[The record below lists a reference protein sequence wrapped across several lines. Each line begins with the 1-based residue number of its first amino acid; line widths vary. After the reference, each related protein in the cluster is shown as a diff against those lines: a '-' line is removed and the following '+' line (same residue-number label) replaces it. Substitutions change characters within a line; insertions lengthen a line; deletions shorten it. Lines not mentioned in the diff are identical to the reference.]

1 MQMNRIEIAG
11 FLASRP
17 ETRYLPSGTKVA
29 NARLGESHRYKGADN
44 QAVTQTNWHSLTF
57 YNSLADQALTYDKG
71 TNLFIEGTVQQRKFT
86 PKDGSERT
94 VHEVI
99 VQSCHIIGGAS
110 VATGSSETNGT
121 AALNSPNGDT
131 DHDESS
137 DSWPM

>member
-11 FLASRP
+11 FLGSRP
-17 ETRYLPSGTKVA
+17 EVRYLPSGTKVA
-29 NARLGESHRYKGADN
+29 NVRLGESHRYKGADN

-94 VHEVI
+94 VQEVV
-99 VQSCHIIGGAS
+99 VQSCHVVGTSPPASAVNQNGA
-110 VATGSSETNGT
+110 ALPLTNGD
-121 AALNSPNGDT
+121 L
-131 DHDESS
+131 DHDETV
-137 DSWPM
+137 DTWPI

>member
-11 FLASRP
+11 FLAARP
-17 ETRYLPSGTKVA
+17 DLRYLASGTKVA
-29 NARLGESHRYKGADN
+29 NARLGESHRYKGVDN

-99 VQSCHIIGGAS
+99 VQSCHVIGNAPPAS
-110 VATGSSETNGT
+110 AATENSVPVASSNGELDHAEAT
-121 AALNSPNGDT
+121 DT
-131 DHDESS
+131 
-137 DSWPM
+137 WPI

>member
-57 YNSLADQALTYDKG
+57 YGTMADQAVTYDKG
-71 TNLFIEGTVQQRKFT
+71 TNLFIEGTMQQRKFT

-99 VQSCHIIGGAS
+99 VQSCHVIGNSPPAGAQNEH
-110 VATGSSETNGT
+110 G
-121 AALNSPNGDT
+121 AALDLSKGGPDHDDTGDT
-131 DHDESS
+131 
-137 DSWPM
+137 WPI

>member
-11 FLASRP
+11 FLAARP
-17 ETRYLPSGTKVA
+17 EARYLPSGTKVA
-29 NARLGESHRYKGADN
+29 NARLGESHRYKGSDN

-86 PKDGSERT
+86 PKDGAERT

-99 VQSCHIIGGAS
+99 VQSCHIIATSAPAAVASDNGA
-110 VATGSSETNGT
+110 ATAVS
-121 AALNSPNGDT
+121 NGDLS
-131 DHDESS
+131 HDEAV
-137 DSWPM
+137 DNWPI

>member
-57 YNSLADQALTYDKG
+57 YNSLADQALIVRVG
-71 TNLFIEGTVQQRKFT
+71 CLSHGA
-86 PKDGSERT
+86 ERAG
-94 VHEVI
+94 
-99 VQSCHIIGGAS
+99 QPYKCA
-110 VATGSSETNGT
+110 
-121 AALNSPNGDT
+121 
-131 DHDESS
+131 
-137 DSWPM
+137 

>member
-11 FLASRP
+11 FLAARP
-17 ETRYLPSGTKVA
+17 DLRYLASGTKVA
-29 NARLGESHRYKGADN
+29 NARLGESHRYKGTDN
-44 QAVTQTNWHSLTF
+44 QPVTQTNWHSLTF

-99 VQSCHIIGGAS
+99 VQSCHVIGNSSSASAATENGATWAS
-110 VATGSSETNGT
+110 
-121 AALNSPNGDT
+121 LNGDSN
-131 DHDESS
+131 HDEAV
-137 DSWPM
+137 DTWPI